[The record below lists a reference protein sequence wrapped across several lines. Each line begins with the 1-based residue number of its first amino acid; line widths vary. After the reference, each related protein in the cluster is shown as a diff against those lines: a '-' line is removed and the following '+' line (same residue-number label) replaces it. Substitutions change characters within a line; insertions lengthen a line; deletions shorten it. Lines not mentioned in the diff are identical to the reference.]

1 MWLVAPD
8 RAAVFDDKTA
18 RIGVVMPAFINDSI
32 CPNLK
37 CNIKALDRAK
47 APIIPEKEPGTHLP
61 ALYVDAQTK
70 TPAFV
75 FALVALIDFI
85 SRWFYQDQI
94 NKALQRLTMLTE
106 LSGISLY

>member
-1 MWLVAPD
+1 MCNIGKAALIDIKLGFFASNVIPLLSGWTGGVWLVAPD

-47 APIIPEKEPGTHLP
+47 APIIPEKN
-61 ALYVDAQTK
+61 
-70 TPAFV
+70 
-75 FALVALIDFI
+75 
-85 SRWFYQDQI
+85 R
-94 NKALQRLTMLTE
+94 
-106 LSGISLY
+106 

>member
-1 MWLVAPD
+1 MIRW
-8 RAAVFDDKTA
+8 A

-47 APIIPEKEPGTHLP
+47 APIITEKEPVREPEKHLP

-85 SRWFYQDQI
+85 SP
-94 NKALQRLTMLTE
+94 LV
-106 LSGISLY
+106 LSGSNKQSITEANNVNRTIRHFFA

>member
-1 MWLVAPD
+1 MCNIGKAALIDIKLGFFASNVIPLLSGWTGGVWLVAPD

-47 APIIPEKEPGTHLP
+47 APIIPEKNREHIYRPYMWMH
-61 ALYVDAQTK
+61 K
-70 TPAFV
+70 
-75 FALVALIDFI
+75 
-85 SRWFYQDQI
+85 R
-94 NKALQRLTMLTE
+94 KHRRL
-106 LSGISLY
+106 SLLW